1 LVARFSPGGTD
12 FSAAADSP
20 ETAGA
25 GFTAAAVPVAAE
37 LLSAGASVA
46 VPHDMHFTAPTTLR
60 KSQFGQTTPRFCLSK
75 ATIEAGI
82 VNRFQRLRKGD
93 ASRRH

>member
-1 LVARFSPGGTD
+1 LVARFRPGGTD
-12 FSAAADSP
+12 FSAAASGGGFAA
-20 ETAGA
+20 AGA
-25 GFTAAAVPVAAE
+25 EAD
-37 LLSAGASVA
+37 AGASVA

-75 ATIEAGI
+75 ATIEGRI
-82 VNRFQRLRKGD
+82 VNEFQRLRKGD